1 MQASLFKRITSSF
14 VDLCLILLVV
24 YGIFFLWGE
33 GLLQNRVENFDT
45 LYADYNEI
53 LEIYNEDLAT
63 LQTEY
68 EVAIELANGDEDLES
83 VADTEYQQQVAV
95 LDLQNTIDI
104 NPYNIPLTKYFSEI
118 IYFFVF
124 GFLVLATI
132 LTIVTTGRTPGRKVM
147 GLKTVFEKTKGEYVD
162 INPFQAFFH
171 DIVFKYFLIVL
182 VFAVNMY
189 LGAMLMLICLLID
202 IFMISFTRNR
212 TAIRDLVTKVKV
224 IKAK

>member
-1 MQASLFKRITSSF
+1 MHASLFKRLTSSF
-14 VDLCLILLVV
+14 VDLCLIMLVV
-24 YGIFFLWGE
+24 YGMFFLWGE
-33 GLLQNRVENFDT
+33 GWLQGRIENFDT

-53 LEIYNEDLAT
+53 LEVYNADLAV

-68 EVAIELANGDEDLES
+68 EVAVELADGDEDLE
-83 VADTEYQQQVAV
+83 AIAYEEYQQQTAI

-104 NPYNIPLTKYFSEI
+104 NPYNIPLTQYFSEI

-124 GFLVLATI
+124 GFIVFATI
-132 LTIVTTGRTPGRKVM
+132 LSIATTGRTPGRKLM
-147 GLKTVFEKTKGEYVD
+147 GLKTVYEKTAGEYVN

-182 VFAVNMY
+182 IFAMNMY

-212 TAIRDLVTKVKV
+212 TTIRDLLTKIKV
-224 IKAK
+224 IKV